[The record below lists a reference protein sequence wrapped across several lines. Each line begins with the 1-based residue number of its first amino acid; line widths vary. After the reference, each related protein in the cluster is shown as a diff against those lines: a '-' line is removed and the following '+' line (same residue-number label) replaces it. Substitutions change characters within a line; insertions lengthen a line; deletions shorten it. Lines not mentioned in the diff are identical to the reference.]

1 MYRTLERKC
10 DPPRH
15 VYYSKPLEGRGAPRK
30 LEPYATCAE
39 RRSACGQD
47 TPAP

>member
-15 VYYSKPLEGRGAPRK
+15 VYYGKPLEGKPRK

-39 RRSACGQD
+39 RRSACGQE
-47 TPAP
+47 TVAP